1 MKKDLVR
8 AKVFLLIS
16 FPFLLIG
23 TITGIASKY
32 SISSVDTLN
41 AISHVSFTLFT
52 MCSFLSVVNFLTP
65 ACKLYKLIVETFEEE
80 VKETIYKEKVK
91 NKLKTNPNAEAESI
105 IKKF

>member
-16 FPFLLIG
+16 FPILLIG
-23 TITGIASKY
+23 IITDIASKH

-41 AISHVSFTLFT
+41 AISHVSFVIFS
-52 MCSFLSVVNFLTP
+52 MCFFLSAVNFLTP
-65 ACKLYKLIVETFEEE
+65 ACKLYTLIVETFEEE

-91 NKLKTNPNAEAESI
+91 NKLKTNLNAEAESI